1 MPIAGYKHSLGS
13 GNGTDWFGEW
23 PPQKPRHGENIF
35 GIPNFFSKPILGA
48 TPDIIVGAHFLV
60 VAAAVSCVL
69 RVFSRRRS
77 KARFLWDDGCA
88 VAAAGFLVANAAIFI
103 EFTYLGT
110 VSFSFFGRA
119 MSAREEA
126 LRRANI
132 VAGLKLS
139 LAFEVLYLFGYPPPL
154 PVPPP
159 GRDANGCVVHRMFLV
174 KFSMLFLYD
183 RFA

>member
-1 MPIAGYKHSLGS
+1 MYYNSTG
-13 GNGTDWFGEW
+13 WFGQW
-23 PPQKPRHGENIF
+23 QWQQQHQQQQHQQQQQQQPWRGENIF

-88 VAAAGFLVANAAIFI
+88 VAAAGFLAANAAIFI
-103 EFTYLGT
+103 EFTHLGI
-110 VSFSFFGRA
+110 VSFSFFGGA
-119 MSAREEA
+119 VSAREEA

-139 LAFEVLYLFGYPPPL
+139 LAFEVLYLFGYFPL
-154 PVPPP
+154 LSAWL
-159 GRDANGCVVHRMFLV
+159 GWAGLG
-174 KFSMLFLYD
+174 
-183 RFA
+183 